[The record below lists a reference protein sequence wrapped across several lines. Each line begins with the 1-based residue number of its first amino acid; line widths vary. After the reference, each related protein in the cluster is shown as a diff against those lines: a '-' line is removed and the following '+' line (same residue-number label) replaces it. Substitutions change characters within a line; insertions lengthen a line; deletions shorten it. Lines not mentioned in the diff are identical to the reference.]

1 MRKRLSY
8 FLQRHCT
15 GCRRLS
21 AAAVAVGLLLAL
33 GSQSVIAATP
43 SEYQLKA
50 AFVFNFAKFVEW
62 PAAAFRTG
70 QSPITIC
77 ILGEDRFGRDLDEL
91 VKGQT
96 IGGRGVAVRRIAQA
110 PRADACQVLFVS
122 SGEPSQAQELLHA
135 VANLPILTVSEDDEA
150 SRRGYIIQLLLEDNK
165 IRFAI
170 NLESAERAGIK
181 ISSKLLKLAKRIHER

>member
-1 MRKRLSY
+1 MRNHNPY
-8 FLQRHCT
+8 FLGRHRLAR
-15 GCRRLS
+15 RRLS
-21 AAAVAVGLLLAL
+21 VAAVSLGLLLTL
-33 GSQSVIAATP
+33 VGPVTMAAAPT
-43 SEYQLKA
+43 EYQLKA

-62 PAAAFRTG
+62 PASAFRTA
-70 QSPITIC
+70 QTPITIC
-77 ILGEDRFGRDLDEL
+77 IFGEDRFGGDLDEL
-91 VKGQT
+91 VKGQS
-96 IGGRGVAVRRIAQA
+96 IGGRSLAVRRIAQA
-110 PRADACQVLFVS
+110 PRGDACQVLVVS
-122 SGEPSQAQELLHA
+122 SKEPSQAQELLHA